1 MMRDHKKR
9 AITNDIHSAG
19 NGVLDVSS
27 SHCSRFSR
35 RNDLNVFNM
44 ANYMSC
50 ENCRHSADDGR
61 CIAYAGNS
69 IGSFE

>member
-1 MMRDHKKR
+1 MIRDYR
-9 AITNDIHSAG
+9 RTVTSDINNAG

-44 ANYMSC
+44 TNYMSC
-50 ENCRHSADDGR
+50 ENCSHNTHDNR
-61 CIAYAGNS
+61 CIARDDVFSKNFS
-69 IGSFE
+69 L

>member
-1 MMRDHKKR
+1 MNKDYNRTV
-9 AITNDIHSAG
+9 TNDIYTAG

-44 ANYMSC
+44 TNYMSC
-50 ENCRHSADDGR
+50 ENCRHNTHDSR
-61 CIAYAGNS
+61 CIAKMDNS
-69 IGSFE
+69 IRSFE